1 MYICRR
7 IVLIGRIMDA
17 KRIMKYL
24 KLLMANNNREWYQAH
39 KGEYDA
45 VRADLEDT

>member
-1 MYICRR
+1 
-7 IVLIGRIMDA
+7 MDA

-24 KLLMANNNREWYQAH
+24 KQLMANNNREWYQAH

-45 VRADLEDT
+45 VRADFEAT